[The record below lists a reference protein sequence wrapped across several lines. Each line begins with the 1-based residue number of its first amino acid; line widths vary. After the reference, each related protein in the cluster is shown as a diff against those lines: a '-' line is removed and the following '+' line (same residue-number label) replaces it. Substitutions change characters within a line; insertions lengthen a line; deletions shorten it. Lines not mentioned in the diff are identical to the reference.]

1 MYNVQAPVCEVR
13 QHRTETD
20 ACAERGAFIHSRCP
34 ALITPAAEQAAAAAA
49 GRDKGICIIEGEMTN
64 NSRIAYKA

>member
-1 MYNVQAPVCEVR
+1 V
-13 QHRTETD
+13 
-20 ACAERGAFIHSRCP
+20 RGAFIHSRCP

-49 GRDKGICIIEGEMTN
+49 AAGRDKGIFIIEGEMTN